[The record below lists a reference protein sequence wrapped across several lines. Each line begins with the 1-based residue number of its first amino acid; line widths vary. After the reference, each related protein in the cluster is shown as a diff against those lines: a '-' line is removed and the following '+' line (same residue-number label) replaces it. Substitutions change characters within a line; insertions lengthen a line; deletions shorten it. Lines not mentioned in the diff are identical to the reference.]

1 MVLYFKNMIIYL
13 SFIIIIEIKLKLKA
27 KFYKKYFCVFND
39 LLLFYIRIIFFNH
52 GNYKI
57 HEKLEDLGK
66 QDITSIDHC

>member
-1 MVLYFKNMIIYL
+1 MILYFKNMIIYL

-27 KFYKKYFCVFND
+27 KFYKKYFCVFNN
-39 LLLFYIRIIFFNH
+39 LSLFYIRIIFFNH

-57 HEKLEDLGK
+57 YQKSKNLWK